1 MIRKHRLDFIII
13 GSILLF
19 AFIFV
24 LIIKLTQ
31 KEGKYVVVIF
41 NQTEKSRYLLDEDLE
56 VKLSFGDDKYNILVI
71 KDGKASIKSASCP
84 DQICVRQRSISKV
97 GETITCLPN
106 KTVIKI
112 VGGRR
117 SRRQRHSRRWRPDR
131 GKRAPGR

>member
-112 VGGRR
+112 FGDKSEVDVV
-117 SRRQRHSRRWRPDR
+117 S
-131 GKRAPGR
+131 

>member
-56 VKLSFGDDKYNILVI
+56 VKLYFGDDKYNILVI

-112 VGGRR
+112 VGDK
-117 SRRQRHSRRWRPDR
+117 SEVDVVS
-131 GKRAPGR
+131 

>member
-112 VGGRR
+112 VRDK
-117 SRRQRHSRRWRPDR
+117 SEVDVVS
-131 GKRAPGR
+131 

>member
-41 NQTEKSRYLLDEDLE
+41 NQSEKSRYLLDEDLE
-56 VKLSFGDDKYNILVI
+56 VELSFGDDKYNILVI

-112 VGGRR
+112 VGDK
-117 SRRQRHSRRWRPDR
+117 SEVDVVS
-131 GKRAPGR
+131 

>member
-19 AFIFV
+19 AYIFV

-112 VGGRR
+112 VGDK
-117 SRRQRHSRRWRPDR
+117 SEVDVVS
-131 GKRAPGR
+131 

>member
-41 NQTEKSRYLLDEDLE
+41 NQTEKSRYLLDEYLE

-112 VGGRR
+112 VGDK
-117 SRRQRHSRRWRPDR
+117 SEVDVVS
-131 GKRAPGR
+131 

>member
-71 KDGKASIKSASCP
+71 KDGKASIKSASCS

-112 VGGRR
+112 VGDK
-117 SRRQRHSRRWRPDR
+117 SEVDVVS
-131 GKRAPGR
+131 

>member
-24 LIIKLTQ
+24 LIIK

-112 VGGRR
+112 VGDK
-117 SRRQRHSRRWRPDR
+117 SEVDVVS
-131 GKRAPGR
+131 

>member
-112 VGGRR
+112 VGDKSEVGVV
-117 SRRQRHSRRWRPDR
+117 S
-131 GKRAPGR
+131 

>member
-112 VGGRR
+112 VGDK
-117 SRRQRHSRRWRPDR
+117 SEVDVLS
-131 GKRAPGR
+131 

>member
-71 KDGKASIKSASCP
+71 KDCKASIKSASCP

-112 VGGRR
+112 VGDK
-117 SRRQRHSRRWRPDR
+117 SEVDVVS
-131 GKRAPGR
+131 

>member
-56 VKLSFGDDKYNILVI
+56 VNLSFGDDKYNILVI

-112 VGGRR
+112 VGDK
-117 SRRQRHSRRWRPDR
+117 SEVDVVS
-131 GKRAPGR
+131 

>member
-84 DQICVRQRSISKV
+84 DQICVRQKSISKV

-112 VGGRR
+112 VGDK
-117 SRRQRHSRRWRPDR
+117 SEVDVVS
-131 GKRAPGR
+131 

>member
-56 VKLSFGDDKYNILVI
+56 VKISFGDDKYNILVI

-112 VGGRR
+112 VGDK
-117 SRRQRHSRRWRPDR
+117 SEVDVVS
-131 GKRAPGR
+131 

>member
-112 VGGRR
+112 VGDK
-117 SRRQRHSRRWRPDR
+117 SEVDVVSWW
-131 GKRAPGR
+131 KIK

>member
-112 VGGRR
+112 VGDK
-117 SRRQRHSRRWRPDR
+117 SEVDVVS
-131 GKRAPGR
+131 